1 MIAPELMAAIRRIEI
16 RSNRVVDSMVA
27 GEYHSAFKGQGLNFA
42 EVREYAVGD
51 DVRQI
56 DWNVTARSGKPHIKL
71 FNEERELTVVIAA
84 DLSGSGDFGS
94 VDQTKREMIAEI
106 TAVLGL
112 AAMKNNDRVGAV
124 LFTDQVETHIPVK
137 KGRSHVLRLIRDVL
151 AVTPKSKGTSLDMAL
166 RFISKTQRRS
176 AIVFLI
182 SDFLDSGFEKALGL
196 ASVAHDVVPIV
207 IRDPKEA
214 ALPNAGWLRLIDPE
228 TRQTVIL
235 NSGNAKVRQAYAENV
250 AAKDQQ
256 LLRLFHRLNLLPI
269 QVQVGQPYINPL
281 VRFFAAR
288 GHW

>member
-1 MIAPELMAAIRRIEI
+1 MDTAELLKKVRRIELKI
-16 RSNRVVDSMVA
+16 KSLSKNIFS
-27 GEYHSAFKGQGLNFA
+27 GEYHSAIKGRGMSFS
-42 EVREYAVGD
+42 EVRSYQYGD
-51 DVRQI
+51 DVRNI
-56 DWNVTARSGKPHIKL
+56 DWNVTARSGKPHVKL